1 MDIVDALVRWGRSLN
16 TRTRRFCNMLPK
28 APSLPS
34 ATAGG
39 LGHTPSLGYRVEVV
53 LSRDCVDMD
62 KRSPGHPCM
71 SSALLS
77 TQSPRRKMDHHASF
91 PSLPPALDT
100 YKRGSA
106 GIECV
111 LFCSGHVHLAQ
122 INSHTHRLM
131 VQGGGVLARSSSSIA
146 AGRAFKAASG
156 EGAPSGSV
164 GMLNC
169 LSVAGARWDCGGTAH
184 LQRNVWGEILERLS
198 DEARLRKASECWRA
212 FEAASGKGAPSE
224 QRRRARLRGGVGN
237 DALARRRRG
246 TVGGGARPT
255 SR

>member
-77 TQSPRRKMDHHASF
+77 TQSPRRKMDLLASF

-122 INSHTHRLM
+122 INSHTHID
-131 VQGGGVLARSSSSIA
+131 SWY
-146 AGRAFKAASG
+146 KA
-156 EGAPSGSV
+156 V
-164 GMLNC
+164 
-169 LSVAGARWDCGGTAH
+169 
-184 LQRNVWGEILERLS
+184 
-198 DEARLRKASECWRA
+198 ECWRA
-212 FEAASGKGAPSE
+212 RQAASPQGAHSR
-224 QRRRARLRGGVGN
+224 QRRGRARHR
-237 DALARRRRG
+237 AA
-246 TVGGGARPT
+246 
-255 SR
+255 SEC